1 MQHMTLNINQN
12 ILIVPIFDLQDVANE
27 TVCTQRVSEVFDGD
41 LILFRRWLAILTAEV
56 VNNSGVGTPGFFLD

>member
-1 MQHMTLNINQN
+1 MTLNINQN
-12 ILIVPIFDLQDVANE
+12 ILIVSVFDLQDVANE

-41 LILFRRWLAILTAEV
+41 LILFGRWLAILTAEV